1 MEFSFL
7 GLGETLP
14 ATSAPDVP
22 LRCTIPKQTA
32 ATLHLNRYVVMPV
45 PDFFVLVSVE
55 PEILLS
61 LSLSEAV
68 LLFRASVDDFVLSPP
83 TASG

>member
-1 MEFSFL
+1 
-7 GLGETLP
+7 
-14 ATSAPDVP
+14 
-22 LRCTIPKQTA
+22 
-32 ATLHLNRYVVMPV
+32 MPV

-55 PEILLS
+55 PKILLS

-68 LLFRASVDDFVLSPP
+68 LLFQAFVDDFALSPP

>member
-1 MEFSFL
+1 MEFNFL

-14 ATSAPDVP
+14 STAVPDVF
-22 LRCTIPKQTA
+22 LKCSIPKHQQ
-32 ATLHLNRYVVMPV
+32 LINRCVVMPV
-45 PDFFVLVSVE
+45 PDFSVLVSVE

-68 LLFRASVDDFVLSPP
+68 LLFQASVDDFVLSPP

>member
-1 MEFSFL
+1 MGFNFL
-7 GLGETLP
+7 GLGEILP
-14 ATSAPDVP
+14 AAVVLDVF
-22 LRCTIPKQTA
+22 LKCTIPKQTST
-32 ATLHLNRYVVMPV
+32 TLYFNRYVVMPV

-68 LLFRASVDDFVLSPP
+68 LLFQASVDEDRKSVV
-83 TASG
+83 